1 MNSEIQ
7 YLTENIENNK
17 SNYKKIICY
26 KFRGVIYLK
35 KGLYIESIYDFTQ
48 SINLLNKVNKWKRNV
63 KFNTSQELGESLFY
77 RGYAFAK
84 VNNLEKAS
92 KDFDKALK
100 ESLYCIDYEFFQKL
114 DGKAKD
120 ILETQL
126 KLLNLFSFK

>member
-1 MNSEIQ
+1 MYPIQFFAENPILALPGPSSEQ
-7 YLTENIENNK
+7 KLQTVSKNCLSRNF
-17 SNYKKIICY
+17 KK
-26 KFRGVIYLK
+26 L
-35 KGLYIESIYDFTQ
+35 
-48 SINLLNKVNKWKRNV
+48 KRNV

-92 KDFDKALK
+92 KDFDNAIK